1 MGVKWTKKHLKANK
15 THLAISGYPEKTK
28 SGAVSLRAVYLPQIL
43 SPSLH
48 EHPTNLADKEIKAR
62 KRHVHLIANPEAGDI
77 LRLRTE
83 IEYSLQ
89 TYFREEGFTKV
100 STPILAARAGGAA
113 ARPFETVATEF
124 VNRPLQLRVAPE
136 LFLKRLIVGG
146 IKGVYEIGPVFRNEG
161 KRYSVLFCFLHL
173 VFL

>member
-1 MGVKWTKKHLKANK
+1 MANQIIP
-15 THLAISGYPEKTK
+15 AVSGYPEKTK
-28 SGAVSLRAVYLPQIL
+28 SGAVSLRAVSLPQIL

-48 EHPTNLADKEIKAR
+48 EHPLKLFDKEVRAR
-62 KRHVHLIANPEAGDI
+62 KRHVHLITNPEAGDL

-100 STPILAARAGGAA
+100 STPILAARAGGAT
-113 ARPFETVATEF
+113 ARPFETAATEF

-136 LFLKRLIVGG
+136 LFLKRLIIGG

-161 KRYSVLFCFLHL
+161 QHNLP
-173 VFL
+173 

>member
-1 MGVKWTKKHLKANK
+1 MII
-15 THLAISGYPEKTK
+15 AISGYPEKTK
-28 SGAVSLRAVYLPQIL
+28 SGALSLRAVQLPQML

-48 EHPTNLADKEIKAR
+48 EHPLKLSDKEVKAR
-62 KRHVHLIANPEAGDI
+62 KRHVHLLANPDAGDL
-77 LRLRTE
+77 LRLRME

-161 KRYSVLFCFLHL
+161 KYHLF
-173 VFL
+173 